1 MIKRFNI
8 LIDEKL
14 KTELKEKAESKGL
27 KLSAYIRMVLV
38 ESLKEEK

>member
-8 LIDEKL
+8 LLDEKL
-14 KTELKEKAESKGL
+14 KTELKEKAESNGL
-27 KLSAYIRMVLV
+27 KLSAYIRMVLI